1 MSNMKITKMKLSLI
15 LLVAATAAQAQLAVT
30 VSPVKV
36 AGQKVIVPLALTNQF
51 NERIESARAA
61 VFLLDKEG
69 KMVGQSTRW
78 VIGGSADKPGLAA
91 GATNAFN
98 FVLTAIKPIKTTNL
112 NARVIFSRVIL
123 EGGKLADVH
132 KAAEVRN

>member
-1 MSNMKITKMKLSLI
+1 MKLSLI
-15 LLVAATAAQAQLAVT
+15 LLLAAAAAQAQLAVT

-51 NERIESARAA
+51 NEKIESARAA
-61 VFLLDKEG
+61 VFLLDREG
-69 KMVGQSTRW
+69 KMLGQTTRW
-78 VIGGSADKPGLAA
+78 VIGGSADRPGLAA

-98 FVLTAIKPIKTTNL
+98 FVVTGIKPITTTNL

-123 EGGKLADVH
+123 EGGKLADIS

>member
-1 MSNMKITKMKLSLI
+1 MTKMKLSLI
-15 LLVAATAAQAQLAVT
+15 LLLAATAAQAQLAVT

-36 AGQKVIVPLALTNQF
+36 AGQKVIVPLALTNQC

-69 KMVGQSTRW
+69 KMVGQSARW

-98 FVLTAIKPIKTTNL
+98 LVVTAIKPITTTNL
-112 NARVIFSRVIL
+112 NAKVIFSRVIL
-123 EGGKLADVH
+123 EGGGWTSFGES
-132 KAAEVRN
+132 AAL